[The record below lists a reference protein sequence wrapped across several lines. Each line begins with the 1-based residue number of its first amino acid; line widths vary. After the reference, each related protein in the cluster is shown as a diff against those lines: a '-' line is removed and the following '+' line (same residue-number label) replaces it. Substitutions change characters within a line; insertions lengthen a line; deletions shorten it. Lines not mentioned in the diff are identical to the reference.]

1 MTKDP
6 TAGARDGTRK
16 LFEAVYE
23 GADDAVV
30 RLLRAGVPA
39 EATDADGQTALYL
52 ASVSDEPGLVRLL
65 LTAGADPDRPSGPAD
80 GPAGGDLPLCAA
92 ACGGHTEVVRA
103 LLAAG
108 ARPDRRESF
117 ELTAMVWAVRQGFA
131 DTAEALLEYGADPDL
146 PGPGGEPPLLL
157 ASRRGSTA
165 TVRVLLRY
173 GATGRH
179 AALAEARR
187 WMGLDVAAELRSSL
201 LAGFGDGYETMV
213 RRIDRTGADGNGDEY
228 GDRYGYGAEAGA
240 RARAGD
246 RYEDGSVTVVV
257 ELLRDGE
264 PVAGQE
270 QQTGHAAV
278 ATLLEAEL
286 GLRTPYEELA
296 ARALR
301 CGNPRRDDWIE
312 AVGALARRGDEET
325 FRKAAEWCAGDE
337 PERQTFGAE
346 VLARLGTEGGTEG
359 TAGDGSA
366 AGSGFTARAVPLLRA
381 LSREAAEP
389 ELVRAVLDGLGRH
402 GDPAALPEVLRHTGH
417 PDARV
422 RRRVALALPAL
433 VPPAGPHRSTP
444 AGHLESRNLPEY
456 VGRAVRAGVLLSR
469 DADGPVRDRAVI
481 ALAGMAVDTYEIR
494 EALAA
499 RLNDPDPDTAATA
512 AHGLAVRHDPRALD
526 ALARLLTDED
536 PEGSAR
542 RTAVDAVR
550 HVPEGPE
557 RRRLERTLPRPR

>member
-6 TAGARDGTRK
+6 TAGARE

-39 EATDADGQTALYL
+39 EATDEDGQTVLYL

-80 GPAGGDLPLCAA
+80 GPEGGDLPLCAA

-108 ARPDRRESF
+108 ARPDRRESY

-179 AALAEARR
+179 AALVEARR

-213 RRIDRTGADGNGDEY
+213 RRIDRTGEDGDVDGNGGGGGN
-228 GDRYGYGAEAGA
+228 GDRDATGGA
-240 RARAGD
+240 
-246 RYEDGSVTVVV
+246 DGSVTVVV
-257 ELLRDGE
+257 ELLRNGR

-346 VLARLGTEGGTEG
+346 VLARLGTEGGT
-359 TAGDGSA
+359 GDGA
-366 AGSGFTARAVPLLRA
+366 AGTGFTARAVPLLRA
-381 LSREAAEP
+381 LSREAVEP
-389 ELVRAVLDGLGRH
+389 ELVRAVLEGLGRH

-433 VPPAGPHRSTP
+433 VPPAGPDHPGGSEHPGGSGRM
-444 AGHLESRNLPEY
+444 
-456 VGRAVRAGVLLSR
+456 GRAVRAGVLLSR

-481 ALAGMAVDTYEIR
+481 ALAGMAVDTYEVR

-499 RLNDPDPDTAATA
+499 RLNDPDADTAATA
-512 AHGLAVRHDPRALD
+512 AHGLAVRQDPRALD
-526 ALARLLTDED
+526 ALARLLADEAPD
-536 PEGSAR
+536 SSAR
-542 RTAVDAVR
+542 RTAVDAVG